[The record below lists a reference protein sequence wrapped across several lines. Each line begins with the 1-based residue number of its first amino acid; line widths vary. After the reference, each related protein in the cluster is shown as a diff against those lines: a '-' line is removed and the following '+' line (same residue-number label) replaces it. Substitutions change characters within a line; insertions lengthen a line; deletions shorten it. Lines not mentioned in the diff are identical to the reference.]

1 MRLLLLTFTVLVLL
15 PQVTPA
21 YGGRRRCWNN
31 SGHCKKKCAADE
43 VATAVCKNRQSCC
56 VSRQGLVVF
65 VKETITSSPSTN
77 GWEEEA
83 MDRIVSAAS
92 TSTYWE

>member
-1 MRLLLLTFTVLVLL
+1 
-15 PQVTPA
+15 A

-56 VSRQGLVVF
+56 V
-65 VKETITSSPSTN
+65 
-77 GWEEEA
+77 
-83 MDRIVSAAS
+83 
-92 TSTYWE
+92 

>member
-1 MRLLLLTFTVLVLL
+1 MRLLLLTFTVLVFL

-21 YGGRRRCWNN
+21 YGGRKRCWNN
-31 SGHCKKKCAADE
+31 SGRCKKKCAADE
-43 VATAVCKNRQSCC
+43 VIRAVCKNRQSCC
-56 VSRQGLVVF
+56 VSQLAVF

-83 MDRIVSAAS
+83 MDRIVSVAS
-92 TSTYWE
+92 TSTYLE